1 MQRKKTSAR
10 TLALPENRS
19 AFLAVDELIAHVQA
33 GRASKIVTP
42 LFIHGPAGTGKS
54 HLVEML
60 VRKIT
65 LQVRDLI
72 VTVLPAGDFQPPM
85 SAQEQEISNEVIDQ
99 ARTSDL
105 WVLEDLHHLSL
116 RAVEPLVQVLEHRN
130 VRRLPTVITA
140 QAGPRH
146 LAKGT
151 EGFPARL
158 TSRLAAGLVVA
169 LEPWQPA
176 SRLLFLEELAQRR
189 QFAVAPGIFAWL
201 AEKLPGSGRV
211 LEGAMN
217 HLEALARQNR
227 GVLEL
232 QKVQDHF
239 RTQTEA
245 HQPTMERIAEQ
256 VSGYF
261 RLEPDLLKSRSR
273 YRNIMLPRQVS
284 MYLARILTRLSLDQ
298 IGDFFGG
305 RDHTTVLHACRK
317 VERVLEEDPVLSGAV
332 KQLHAQLA

>member
-1 MQRKKTSAR
+1 
-10 TLALPENRS
+10 
-19 AFLAVDELIAHVQA
+19 
-33 GRASKIVTP
+33 
-42 LFIHGPAGTGKS
+42 
-54 HLVEML
+54 
-60 VRKIT
+60 
-65 LQVRDLI
+65 VRDLI

-85 SAQEQEISNEVIDQ
+85 SVQEQEESSELLDQ

-105 WVLEDLHHLSL
+105 WILEDLHHLSL
-116 RAVEPLVQVLEHRN
+116 RAVEPLVQILEFRN
-130 VRRLPTVITA
+130 ARRLPTVITA

-146 LAKGT
+146 LAKGV

-169 LEPWQPA
+169 LDPWQAA
-176 SRLLFLEELAQRR
+176 SRLLFLEEWAQRR
-189 QFAVAPGIFAWL
+189 QFAVAPGILSWL
-201 AEKLPGSGRV
+201 AESLPGSGRV

-217 HLEALARQNR
+217 QLEALARQNR
-227 GVLEL
+227 GTLEL
-232 QKVQDHF
+232 GQVRDHF

-261 RLEPDLLKSRSR
+261 RLEPGLLKSRSR

-284 MYLARILTRLSLDQ
+284 MYLARLLTRLSLDQ
-298 IGDFFGG
+298 IGDYFGG

-317 VERVLEEDPVLSGAV
+317 VERVLSEDPVLSGAV
-332 KQLHAQLA
+332 RQLHAQLA